1 MGVDTSS
8 SDYDVNFSKS
18 FSVILFSPEYDL
30 HFPVLPGLKTSYS
43 IHIYV
48 KMMSGDLIPFTV
60 ASNCNNSHL
69 YSVVLYYLNSI
80 RECESES
87 DFVLYRSNKIIQQTP
102 FYLYPK
108 ENEVFFLFIQR

>member
-1 MGVDTSS
+1 MQTQIMGVDSS
-8 SDYDVNFSKS
+8 SSALKS
-18 FSVILFSPEYDL
+18 FSVILFSPEYDED
-30 HFPVLPGLKTSYS
+30 FPVLPRLKTSYS

-69 YSVVLYYLNSI
+69 YGVVLYYLNSI
-80 RECESES
+80 RECEC

-108 ENEVFFLFIQR
+108 ENEVFFLFIKR